1 MDDSARRVVAARDSV
16 LPLIPRPW
24 HRGQFL
30 DALSN
35 VRGRPIYLVPLP
47 AVSVAGAPGHG
58 TLSGVWLN
66 CGDSDVIAYDA
77 RTTEYHADQ
86 IIAHEIG
93 HMLLDKAAAGAGSI
107 GGHRLLPNIDPA
119 VVGRVLGR
127 TDVQSCREDEA
138 ELFANLLLLEV
149 TRRRSLRALRGTSS
163 NTWGRAVVGGG
174 VRE

>member
-1 MDDSARRVVAARDSV
+1 MDDSVRRVVAARDSV

-30 DALSN
+30 DALSK
-35 VRGRPIYLVPLP
+35 VRGRPIHLVPLP
-47 AVSVAGAPGHG
+47 SDSVAAGHG

-93 HMLLDKAAAGAGSI
+93 HMLLDHAVAGAGSV
-107 GGHRLLPNIDPA
+107 GGRRLLPNIDPA

-127 TDVQSCREDEA
+127 TDLQSCQEDEA
-138 ELFANLLLLEV
+138 ELFANLLLLEA
-149 TRRRSLRALRGTSS
+149 TRRRSLRALWGSCSITWRQAVLGARG
-163 NTWGRAVVGGG
+163 
-174 VRE
+174 